1 MELYI
6 KKWWGN
12 YVDGCDDS
20 LLLLDYF
27 GKQTQS
33 NLELSKILSDIHL
46 DVLLKENSINGG
58 DVYFCVE
65 KTHEP
70 QFDMAVDVV
79 IDLSAILLESIKNG
93 MVDIKHLDSSSKYS
107 NSFSISASKDDA
119 MLLLSGL
126 NNFINTPQ
134 EYELAEFMDES
145 ELQELV
151 NDCKEISSLLSNCIN
166 QM

>member
-1 MELYI
+1 
-6 KKWWGN
+6 
-12 YVDGCDDS
+12 
-20 LLLLDYF
+20 
-27 GKQTQS
+27 
-33 NLELSKILSDIHL
+33 
-46 DVLLKENSINGG
+46 
-58 DVYFCVE
+58 
-65 KTHEP
+65 
-70 QFDMAVDVV
+70 
-79 IDLSAILLESIKNG
+79 